1 MINEDYA
8 QHGTSPKFSL
18 PFMKTEDI
26 KSLYP
31 YQFFKLVEKSDFPAL
46 ICNYSLQSTI
56 ANVPDEVR
64 QQMSNMSG
72 ADFK

>member
-1 MINEDYA
+1 
-8 QHGTSPKFSL
+8 
-18 PFMKTEDI
+18 MKTEDI

-64 QQMSNMSG
+64 QQMGNMSG